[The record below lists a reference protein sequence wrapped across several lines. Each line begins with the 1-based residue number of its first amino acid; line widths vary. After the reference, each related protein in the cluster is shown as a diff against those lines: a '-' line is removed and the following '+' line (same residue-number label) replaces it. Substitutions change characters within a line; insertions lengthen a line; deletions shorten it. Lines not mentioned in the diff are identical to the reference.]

1 MTTLRRSNSA
11 TTLPPPPGR
20 PRHPAQAEEDGR
32 HRHGP
37 RGFPAEGRQGQSLI
51 SPTSRVHSF
60 TVPDYGP
67 PPPRSP
73 LSRYLNTNAMAAAN
87 EKCSRKP
94 SGRDRTRHPTDR
106 RTDATR
112 RPREILQP
120 PTFLR
125 SSKQADARR
134 ATGRTWDSYP
144 SSGVNII
151 LRL

>member
-1 MTTLRRSNSA
+1 MCMYLNLVGALYLNLMYTSVA
-11 TTLPPPPGR
+11 TRKNTFCFRLNLLHASSLLPP
-20 PRHPAQAEEDGR
+20 A
-32 HRHGP
+32 
-37 RGFPAEGRQGQSLI
+37 
-51 SPTSRVHSF
+51 F

-73 LSRYLNTNAMAAAN
+73 LSRYLNTNATAAAN

-112 RPREILQP
+112 RPRKILQP

-144 SSGVNII
+144 SSGGKYHFKII
-151 LRL
+151 TPG